1 MTRDDLGCQPESHT
15 RAPLNYLL
23 VGGTLQEAP
32 RCERSCIFCRIARCG
47 RRRSHNAHHNCESM
61 RCLEAEEISID
72 VRSIAG
78 RVETRETSSAQAAS
92 SHDPAPSNVRPCN
105 PRIPEY
111 HAPPC
116 LGDSRLAC
124 KLLQRM
130 HSSDWERFTEK
141 DVCEPLA
148 GYELI
153 KHERRIGLRGPKYD
167 SCGYCGRNAAKY
179 KCTTCWLTYYCD
191 ESCQHQ
197 HWKQHKL
204 HCIAPA
210 CQAEQHNAVA
220 LPDYECFKLYRA
232 HSLQAAGIDYRGPE
246 IALLGERF
254 FVSRFGDAMLSRTC
268 RHLAR
273 NGKPARL
280 FITVLKDNK
289 SIS

>member
-1 MTRDDLGCQPESHT
+1 M
-15 RAPLNYLL
+15 
-23 VGGTLQEAP
+23 
-32 RCERSCIFCRIARCG
+32 
-47 RRRSHNAHHNCESM
+47 
-61 RCLEAEEISID
+61 
-72 VRSIAG
+72 
-78 RVETRETSSAQAAS
+78 
-92 SHDPAPSNVRPCN
+92 
-105 PRIPEY
+105 
-111 HAPPC
+111 
-116 LGDSRLAC
+116 
-124 KLLQRM
+124 
-130 HSSDWERFTEK
+130 

-232 HSLQAAGIDYRGPE
+232 HSLQAAGIDYRGPD
-246 IALLGERF
+246 IALIGERF